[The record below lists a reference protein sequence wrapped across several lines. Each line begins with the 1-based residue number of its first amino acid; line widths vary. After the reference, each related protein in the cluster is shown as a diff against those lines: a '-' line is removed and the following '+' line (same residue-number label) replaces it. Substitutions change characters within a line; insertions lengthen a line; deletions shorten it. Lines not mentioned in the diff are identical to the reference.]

1 MSKSIVVWRA
11 VFVVLVLVALL
22 LALVPYD
29 VGIYQA
35 LGRRSLDAG
44 HFFAFGVLALVAYG
58 GLLGGLLRRRTVR
71 VVVLSAGLAV
81 ALEVLQGLGSRSA
94 SLGDVVLD
102 MSGVAAFLAV
112 YRLWGLPLWRWA
124 GVAMFGLICLVVL
137 CWPAAE
143 GYRIWAGRH
152 HLPVLGDF
160 ETLRDALVW
169 RSIVPGERPTASV
182 VPDDVRAGEGRYALS
197 VRTQSGL
204 WSGVEYYGYG
214 ADWSGYEALGFDLY
228 NPDEAF
234 PIGIR
239 VDDTVIHPPDHE
251 DRYNR
256 TLQIRPG
263 WNSVRLT
270 MAELAAGPAKRRLD
284 VSRIYR
290 LLIFVGPGQ
299 PPRHFYLD
307 NVRLE

>member
-11 VFVVLVLVALL
+11 VFVVLAVIALL

-58 GLLGGLLRRRTVR
+58 GLLGGFLRRRMLR

-81 ALEVLQGLGSRSA
+81 TLEVLQGLGSRSA
-94 SLGDVVLD
+94 SVGDVALD
-102 MSGVAAFLAV
+102 MAGVAAFLAV
-112 YRLWGLPLWRWA
+112 YRLWCLPAWRWA
-124 GVAMFGLICLVVL
+124 GVAVFGLMCLGVL
-137 CWPAAE
+137 YWPAVE
-143 GYRIWAGRH
+143 GYRIWAGRY
-152 HLPVLGDF
+152 HLPLLGGF
-160 ETLRDALVW
+160 ETVRDGLVW
-169 RSIVPGERPTASV
+169 RSIVPGERPTAVV
-182 VPDDVRAGEGRYALS
+182 VPDHAWASQGRYALS
-197 VRTQSGL
+197 VRTQSGA

-239 VDDTVIHPPDHE
+239 VDDTVIRSPRHK
-251 DRYNR
+251 DRYNT
-256 TLQIRPG
+256 TLEIQPG
-263 WNSVRLT
+263 WNNVRLT
-270 MAELAAGPAKRRLD
+270 MAELVAGPVDRRLD
-284 VSRIYR
+284 LSRIHR
-290 LLIFVGPGQ
+290 LLIFVGPRQ